1 VRRSKKANAALLAFL
16 THPSEFLCQGGQGGE
31 LGRSVLLTLLDWAVL
46 VMLSR
51 EHGGLKEG
59 EAFSTLN
66 RATHALRNVNL
77 GLEVGGVGLFW
88 LYMDK

>member
-1 VRRSKKANAALLAFL
+1 MPRRI
-16 THPSEFLCQGGQGGE
+16 GGE
-31 LGRSVLLTLLDWAVL
+31 FGKNVLLSTLLDWAVL

-66 RATHALRNVNL
+66 PATHALRNVNL
-77 GLEVGGVGLFW
+77 GLEVGGVGLF
-88 LYMDK
+88 LVIYG

>member
-1 VRRSKKANAALLAFL
+1 MLHFLPFLSIHQKSYAKADRW
-16 THPSEFLCQGGQGGE
+16 GIGK
-31 LGRSVLLTLLDWAVL
+31 SVLSTLLDWAVL

-51 EHGGLKEG
+51 QHGGLKEG

-66 RATHALRNVNL
+66 PATHALRNVSL
-77 GLEVGGVGLFW
+77 KLEVEVVGLFS